1 MCCGTLAA
9 LTDARSLVAPAT
21 RKLRRRVRRCQSS
34 GMSGLSTIPR
44 SLQLANPPLADG
56 VPMDKTAE
64 SPALPLSVEQI
75 AQLRTGFKLAVSDLD
90 RFAEHFY
97 GRLFELAPEARALF
111 GGDLGMQRQKFAQT
125 LSTVLAWLEQPA
137 MVAPELRQLGA
148 RHVHYGTR
156 PQHYAVV
163 GEALLVTLLQALPPD
178 QQAALR
184 PLWQQV
190 YGWLA
195 SQMLIGASSG

>member
-1 MCCGTLAA
+1 
-9 LTDARSLVAPAT
+9 
-21 RKLRRRVRRCQSS
+21 
-34 GMSGLSTIPR
+34 
-44 SLQLANPPLADG
+44 
-56 VPMDKTAE
+56 MDKTAE

-184 PLWQQV
+184 WVRDNISAFGGDPDKVTIAGESAGGMSVCDHLV
-190 YGWLA
+190 A
-195 SQMLIGASSG
+195 PDRRRRPRSASSPSPRTRRSRRSVRRTRRRGGSASG